1 MVLSWFL
8 CVLVV
13 AARGG
18 LGAVSRDIFILAG
31 QSNMA
36 GRGGVFGGKWDGDV
50 PEECRPSPW
59 VFRLS
64 AGLEW
69 EEAREPLHADIDVGK
84 TCGVGPG
91 MAFAN
96 EVVKARGAGGLV
108 GLVPCAVGGTKIGQ
122 WSRGTRLYDELV
134 QRAMQAIGGG
144 TIRAVLWYQGESD
157 TVRKKDAEGY
167 KDKMERFIMDLRS
180 DLNLPS
186 LLVIQV
192 ALASGEGKFIE
203 KVRRAQ
209 MGITLPNVKC
219 VDAKGLRLKPDK
231 LHLTTMSQVQL
242 GIRLARAYLD
252 STTHHHY
259 QFNFNINHTQV
270 LAC

>member
-1 MVLSWFL
+1 MCVLSWFL
-8 CVLVV
+8 CVLV
-13 AARGG
+13 AARVCS
-18 LGAVSRDIFILAG
+18 GAVTRDIFILAG

-36 GRGGVFGGKWDGDV
+36 GRGGVVGGKWDGDV
-50 PEECRPSPW
+50 PAECRPGPSIW
-59 VFRLS
+59 RLN

-96 EVVKARGAGGLV
+96 EVVKASGAGFV
-108 GLVPCAVGGTKIGQ
+108 GLVPCAVGGTKIEQ
-122 WSRGTRLYDELV
+122 WERGSRLYNQLV
-134 QRAMQAIGGG
+134 QRAIHATRDGG
-144 TIRAVLWYQGESD
+144 TIRALLWYQGESD
-157 TVRKKDAEGY
+157 TVREQDADAY
-167 KDKMERFIMDLRS
+167 KHKMESFIFDLRS
-180 DLNLPS
+180 DLSLPS
-186 LLVIQV
+186 LLLIQV

-231 LHLTTMSQVQL
+231 LHLTTMSQVHL
-242 GIRLARAYLD
+242 GIRLARAYLA
-252 STTHHHY
+252 STTHHY
-259 QFNFNINHTQV
+259 LFNCNTNHTQ
-270 LAC
+270 LLPS